1 MTVSQNKRPSAFARR
16 YLFLVGAIAA
26 LAPIDAIAAPEKEA
40 APLESSS
47 QETLRPESLTPET
60 LTPETLRPDAPLRL
74 TPKSVVDAARENDGV
89 PAAVP
94 APGSAP
100 LSGPGVSEPRRLS
113 GPVISVD
120 LLDTLDPE
128 SVGTLDQNTGGLGVD
143 MWAGTPR
150 SFIERLIPLT
160 PNRLAS
166 PTLRKL
172 ARRLLLSTAIVPPFA
187 VNHVADGAR
196 GAGSSLVAARVERL
210 KSLGDIEGSMALIE
224 AAPTRDDDPLLLRY
238 KAENLLVSDDRGGA
252 CAEAFRQQDRVEDT
266 FWQQLVIYC
275 QILQGN
281 VSEAALGA
289 SLLAETSETEDTVFA
304 AIVDSLFGAPSEAI
318 SSLRHPTPLRLSMLR
333 SANLP
338 LPDDALGTSSS
349 SLLRMMALSP
359 NASLETRLEAAE
371 RAARYGAISAD
382 RLAQIYAATEFTP
395 TALDNALSLARD
407 DRTPRGR
414 ALLYRAGLA
423 NNVPAKRA
431 EILKLSFDL
440 ALEGGHYGLAVI
452 THEPV
457 LHTLSAAMKLPWF
470 AATAARALYAIDR
483 PFPARSWLES
493 LRIQASGDKSA
504 RAAMESLWAMTR
516 LSGNNFQFD
525 DGVELR
531 WLSGLKAQSANA
543 GTGAGAGET
552 IAAQRRIGGAYILFQ
567 ALGEPLNPAG
577 WRREIGEMQRE
588 QAVVPEPLYRFAL
601 RDAARERRVGE
612 TILLSLIVMGEDGPG
627 DADISVIGE
636 VISSLL
642 SIGLANEARALAIE
656 TALNL
661 RL

>member
-1 MTVSQNKRPSAFARR
+1 MTPR
-16 YLFLVGAIAA
+16 YLALAGALAGVTA
-26 LAPIDAIAAPEKEA
+26 FWAPIDAGIAAEKEA
-40 APLESSS
+40 APLEQAAPESF
-47 QETLRPESLTPET
+47 RPEL
-60 LTPETLRPDAPLRL
+60 LRPDTPIRL
-74 TPKSVVDAARENDGV
+74 TPKSLVDTLKESDATPTAPDSTSS
-89 PAAVP
+89 AI
-94 APGSAP
+94 PGSRPAP
-100 LSGPGVSEPRRLS
+100 LSGNGEAQPRRLS
-113 GPVISVD
+113 GPVITVD
-120 LLDTLDPE
+120 HLDTPDPE
-128 SVGTLDQNTGGLGVD
+128 SVGTLDLNTGGFGVD

-150 SFIERLIPLT
+150 SYIERLIPLT

-166 PTLRKL
+166 PTLRRL

-187 VNHVADGAR
+187 VNHVADRAR
-196 GAGSSLVAARVERL
+196 GARSSLVAARVARL

-252 CAEAFRQQDRVEDT
+252 CAEAFRQQDRVDDA

-289 SLLAETSETEDTVFA
+289 SLLAETSDSEDPVFA
-304 AIVDSLFGAPSEAI
+304 AIVDTLSGAPSEAI
-318 SSLRHPTPLRLSMLR
+318 DSLRHPAPLHLSMLR

-338 LPDDALGTSSS
+338 VPDDALGTPSS
-349 SLLRMMALSP
+349 SLLRMIALSP

-371 RAARYGAISAD
+371 RAARYGAISAE

-395 TALDNALSLARD
+395 TSLDNALSLARD

-423 NNVPAKRA
+423 NSVPAKRA

-457 LHTLSAAMKLPWF
+457 LHTLSAAMNIPWF

-493 LRIQASGDKSA
+493 LRSQAGVDKST

-516 LSGNNFQFD
+516 LSGNEFEFD
-525 DGVELR
+525 DGAELR
-531 WLSGLKAQSANA
+531 WLAGLKSESTDAD
-543 GTGAGAGET
+543 ET
-552 IAAQRRIGGAYILFQ
+552 IAARRRIGAAYTLFQ
-567 ALGEPLNPAG
+567 ALDEPLDPAG
-577 WRREIGEMQRE
+577 WRSEIGEMQRE
-588 QAVVPEPLYRFAL
+588 QVVVPGSLYRFAL

-627 DADISVIGE
+627 DADITVIGE

-642 SIGLANEARALAIE
+642 NIGLANEARALAIE